1 MMIKKKPYLI
11 LVFVAILFIALY
23 FFTNFD
29 LNFTINIH
37 DTYFVMSRELVFLF
51 FIVLFGFTS
60 ILYFV
65 LDFLKINFSL
75 KSIWFHS
82 IVLLSITTIIFYLSY
97 LSNEFN
103 KKEKVFEGYL
113 NSIDYNKY
121 IFMLVLMLFSFQLYF
136 IINIISQLIRKIINT
151 VKN

>member
-1 MMIKKKPYLI
+1 MIKKKPYLI

-97 LSNEFN
+97 LSNEFD
-103 KKEKVFEGYL
+103 KKEKVFEDYL

-121 IFMLVLMLFSFQLYF
+121 IFMLVLMLFSFQFYF

>member
-1 MMIKKKPYLI
+1 MIKKKPYLI

>member
-97 LSNEFN
+97 LSNEFD
-103 KKEKVFEGYL
+103 KKEKVFEDYL

-121 IFMLVLMLFSFQLYF
+121 IFMLVLMLFSFQFYF

>member
-1 MMIKKKPYLI
+1 MMIKKKPYLT

-97 LSNEFN
+97 LSNEFD
-103 KKEKVFEGYL
+103 KKEKVFEDYL

-121 IFMLVLMLFSFQLYF
+121 IFMLVLMLFSFQFYF